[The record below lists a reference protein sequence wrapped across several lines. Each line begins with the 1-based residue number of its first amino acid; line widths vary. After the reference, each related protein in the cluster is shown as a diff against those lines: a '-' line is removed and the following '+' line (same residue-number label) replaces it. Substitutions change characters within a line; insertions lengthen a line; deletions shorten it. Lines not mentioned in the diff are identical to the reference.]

1 MKSSRLLLLPAA
13 LLVLAGCKRH
23 DPSAPAAGLPVAQ
36 VQAAAVQTA
45 QTPVFTTITGTVRP
59 VQRAVLSAKLMGTV
73 AAVPV
78 NLGQAVAAGDLLLR
92 LSAAEVEAR
101 VAQAKAQLNQVTRD
115 LERERALLARE
126 ASTTD
131 LVRTLEDRHAQTAAV
146 VREAETMLGYTQIR
160 APFAGTI
167 ARKFVDT
174 GDLAS
179 PGQPLLELTG
189 HDAFEIETNIPAS
202 LAIRLT
208 KGTALTVEVPDAGAP
223 FTAAV
228 TEISSAADPRA
239 RTVPVRLAVPAGT
252 PVRPGQFARVQV
264 PGEAAASLTVPATAV
279 TRFGQMERVFIIT
292 ADNLAGLR
300 LVKTGAASGDRI
312 EILSGL
318 NAGERIVATPPAGLR
333 DGQPLEIL
341 P

>member
-23 DPSAPAAGLPVAQ
+23 DPNVTAATLPVVQ
-36 VQAAAVQTA
+36 VEAAAVQAA
-45 QTPVFTTITGTVRP
+45 QTPVFTTFTGTVRS
-59 VQRAVLSAKLMGTV
+59 VQRAVLSAKVMGTV
-73 AAVPV
+73 AEVPV
-78 NLGQAVAAGDLLLR
+78 ILGQPVAAGELLLR
-92 LSAAEVEAR
+92 LSAAEIEAR

-126 ASTTD
+126 ASTAD
-131 LVRTLEDRHAQTAAV
+131 MVRTLEDRQALTAAM
-146 VREAETMLGYTQIR
+146 VREAETMLGYTLVR

-167 ARKFVDT
+167 ARKHVDS

-189 HDAFEIETNIPAS
+189 NDAFEIETNLPAS
-202 LAIRLT
+202 LATRLT
-208 KGTALTVEVPDAGAP
+208 KGTDLNVEVPDAGAP
-223 FTAAV
+223 FTATV

-239 RTVPVRLAVPAGT
+239 RTVPVRLAIPAGAT
-252 PVRPGQFARVQV
+252 VHPGQFARVQV

-279 TRFGQMERVFIIT
+279 TRFGQMERVFVIS
-292 ADNLAGLR
+292 ADHLAGLR
-300 LVKTGAASGDRI
+300 LVKTGAVSGDNV

-318 NAGERIVATPPAGLR
+318 NAGERVVTAPPAGLR